1 VRAFGQYW
9 VWGGML
15 LAVTV
20 GLISIEIQ
28 SYDFLKNPL
37 AVDRLGL
44 QPALLIIMLLY
55 FGIGFWLLSQ
65 AKLMEMNAR
74 WLVNN
79 ITKDEQM
86 ERSWQRSSL
95 LILLLVG
102 LIAAFLP
109 IGPTLAIGRI
119 LNALIFALLFIIN
132 LLVFLISL
140 PIALLFALLA
150 NRSIAEGAPIPP
162 LAPQALADNVPPGL
176 SSLGETVAMV
186 LSSAFWS
193 IFAVVVVLAL
203 LFFLRERKNL
213 SQEKSVVAL
222 WQRFIAWLEEFWWR
236 FRMRVNAVR
245 LQFPV
250 HLAKEKGREKGG
262 ESGKGHWRFIRLSGL
277 SPREQ
282 IRYFYLSTVR
292 RAGERGIKRETA
304 ETPLEYAEDLK
315 DNWPEVEEEVE
326 ALTDAF
332 LKARYSDK
340 PITSDDVPD
349 VKETWKD
356 VRRQLKK
363 RSSPDEDEPQQ

>member
-1 VRAFGQYW
+1 
-9 VWGGML
+9 
-15 LAVTV
+15 
-20 GLISIEIQ
+20 
-28 SYDFLKNPL
+28 
-37 AVDRLGL
+37 
-44 QPALLIIMLLY
+44 MLLY

-65 AKLMEMNAR
+65 VKLMEMNAR
-74 WLVNN
+74 WLVNK
-79 ITKDEQM
+79 ISKDDQM
-86 ERSWQRSSL
+86 ERNWQRSSL
-95 LILLLVG
+95 LILFLVG

-119 LNALIFALLFIIN
+119 LGAVIYVLLFIIN
-132 LLVFLISL
+132 FLIFL
-140 PIALLFALLA
+140 IYIPIALLLTLFS
-150 NRSIAEGAPIPP
+150 NRSFEEVEPPAPII
-162 LAPQALADNVPPGL
+162 PQAVTENVPPEL

-193 IFAVVVVLAL
+193 ILAVVLILAL

-213 SQEKSVVAL
+213 SQEKSAAAL
-222 WQRFIAWLEEFWWR
+222 WQRFIVWLKELWWR
-236 FRMRVNAVR
+236 LRLRVKAARV
-245 LQFPV
+245 QFPIQ
-250 HLAKEKGREKGG
+250 LIREKKR
-262 ESGKGHWRFIRLSGL
+262 EKSGKSWKRRWRFIRLSGL

-340 PITSDDVPD
+340 PIASDDVPE

-356 VRRQLKK
+356 VRRQIKK
-363 RSSPDEDEPQQ
+363 RSLPDEDEPQQ